1 MSFSKII
8 IKLFIFLN
16 LIFFNNILLADIVKV
31 IKINGNER
39 ISEKTIIMFSQVFEN
54 DQINNK
60 DINDILK
67 KLYETDY
74 FENINI
80 VFKNNILNITVK
92 ENAIIQNISYEGIK
106 SNKLIEIFKKEEL
119 LKEKSPFNRNLL
131 KNEKKRILF
140 LSKQLGYYSSDIE
153 IEVETLSENLVNI
166 NFIFDL
172 GNKAKIKKINF
183 LGNKIFKDSKLR
195 RLITSSEYKFWKII
209 SGKKYLNENLV
220 EFDKRLLKNYYL
232 NNGYYNATINTS
244 FAKLIDKD
252 EFELIFN
259 IDAKNKIVF
268 GDLKLDIPIDYNE
281 ENFKKI
287 EKLFLEFKD
296 KPYSINAIDKI
307 LKEIDEITALIEYRF
322 IKASVEEDLIGDK
335 INLNFIIEDSEKLY
349 IEKINIFWNNV
360 TEENVI
366 RNQLEIDEG
375 DPYNE
380 LLLNKSVNNLKSLN
394 FFKNV
399 DKEISDGNQY
409 NTKVLNLTVSE
420 KPTGEISASA
430 GLGTSGGSVGF
441 GVKENNF
448 LGKGLS
454 LDSNISV
461 SSETFR
467 GKFGI
472 TNPNFRNSDKSMFFN
487 VEAIETDYFKT
498 FGYKS
503 NKTGF
508 NLGTNFEYLDD
519 LRLGIGS
526 SNFYEKI
533 ETNSSA
539 SDRQQAQ
546 AGNYWDTFLNLDFNY
561 DKRNQK
567 FQTTSGFRS
576 FYSLDIPI
584 ISKTNTLK
592 NYYNFANYFKL
603 FDKNISSVK
612 FVFEA
617 ANSIS
622 NDDVKLSERVNISSS
637 RLRGFESGRIGPK
650 DGEDF
655 IGGNFAYSLN
665 FSTTIPQLLDQSQN
679 LEFLFFID
687 TANVWGVDYQNSLDD
702 SGSIRSSTGISLDW
716 YSPIG
721 PFNFSL
727 AYPITKENGDK
738 EETFRFNLGTTF

>member
-8 IKLFIFLN
+8 IKLFIFLH

-287 EKLFLEFKD
+287 EQLFLEFKD

-360 TEENVI
+360 TEESVI

-567 FQTTSGFRS
+567 FQPSSGFRS

-727 AYPITKENGDK
+727 AYPITKEKGDK
-738 EETFRFNLGTTF
+738 TETFRFNLGTTF